1 MPRITNALTV
11 DVEDYFQVSAFRDQ
25 VVNASWPA
33 RESRV
38 VANTRRV
45 LDVFDDGGVKA
56 TFFVLGWVA
65 DHQPSLVR
73 EIVARG
79 HEIGCHGYSHAL
91 IYSQTQA
98 QFTEETRRAKGLLE
112 DQAQAPVVGYRAA
125 SFSITD
131 ASRWALEVLAEAGFQ
146 YDSSMFPV
154 RHDLYGTDVESSGPH
169 QITAPGGANLI
180 EFPMTARSLLGVT
193 LPISGGGYF
202 RLYPYRFSA
211 YLLGSVN
218 RDAEPFVFYLHPW
231 ELDPDQPRIAAP
243 LKSRLR
249 HYTNLRSCETKLRT
263 LLHDFSFASMADVL
277 AGYPLATAP
286 SS

>member
-25 VVNASWPA
+25 VAGADWS
-33 RESRV
+33 RLESRV
-38 VANTRRV
+38 VANTHRV
-45 LDVFDDGGVKA
+45 LDVFDAAGVKA

-65 DHQPSLVR
+65 DHHPGLVR
-73 EIVARG
+73 EIVERG

-91 IYSQTQA
+91 IYSQTKA
-98 QFTEETRRAKGLLE
+98 QFTEETHRAKRLLE

-131 ASRWALEVLAEAGFQ
+131 ASRWALDVLADAGFR

-154 RHDLYGTDVESSGPH
+154 RHDLYGTDVESAGPH

-180 EFPMTARSLLGVT
+180 EFPMTAGSLLGVT

-202 RLYPYRFSA
+202 RLYPYRLSA
-211 YLLGSVN
+211 YLLGRVN
-218 RDAEPFVFYLHPW
+218 RGAEPFVFYLHPW
-231 ELDPDQPRIAAP
+231 ELDPEQPRIPSP

-249 HYTNLRSCETKLRT
+249 HYTNLRSCEAKLRE
-263 LLHDFSFASMADVL
+263 LLSDFSFASMADVL
-277 AGYPLATAP
+277 DGYPLSNAT
-286 SS
+286 SR